1 MSEASLPVIG
11 MAPLFQAED
20 MAAQRQVAQAI
31 RAACRRHGF
40 FFLSASG

>member
-20 MAAQRQVAQAI
+20 MAGQHPATDDVS
-31 RAACRRHGF
+31 AACRRHGF
-40 FFLSASG
+40 FFPSASG